1 MKLYDEGFFRTEAAG
16 KRGKALGIGG
26 VGLELSQQFLILL
39 AHAVGTVADDFI
51 EAPVADVL
59 GHSDRKV
66 TITRQGYGEF
76 SVEDQSVSVWMDEE
90 LGLTPEGAV
99 VV

>member
-1 MKLYDEGFFRTEAAG
+1 MFVGKEFAG
-16 KRGKALGIGG
+16 K
-26 VGLELSQQFLILL
+26 
-39 AHAVGTVADDFI
+39 TYY
-51 EAPVADVL
+51 DVL

-76 SVEDQSVSVWMDEE
+76 FVEDQSVSVWMDEE